1 MRRCVNELGFVE
13 TLSWKP
19 AVGYFLMTSGS
30 IRCWP
35 QPRRLTCP
43 STSTRN
49 SRQPRCRR
57 PITRGIGRE
66 RRISCLGT
74 RFRLARRGWHPRS
87 AAHFCPGALDRHPSL
102 KLLSGHWGE
111 FVAGWLD
118 RLDEAI
124 GWGTH
129 LDRTVSEYYREH
141 VWATPSGMYSQNQL
155 QFILAEIGAERII
168 YSEDFPYI
176 IRDNVSDFL
185 EQAELTDDQRT
196 AIAHRN
202 AENVMRIKA
211 T

>member
-1 MRRCVNELGFVE
+1 
-13 TLSWKP
+13 
-19 AVGYFLMTSGS
+19 MTSGS
-30 IRCWP
+30 IRSWLP
-35 QPRRLTCP
+35 PRRLTCP
-43 STSTRN
+43 STFTRN
-49 SRQPRCRR
+49 SRRPRCRR
-57 PITRGIGRE
+57 PITREIGPQRC
-66 RRISCLGT
+66 ISCSRDPLSAGT
-74 RFRLARRGWHPRS
+74 ARRAS
-87 AAHFCPGALDRHPSL
+87 TFCGLILSGALDRHPSL
-102 KLLSGHWGE
+102 KLLSGHWGK

-129 LDRTVSEYYREH
+129 LDRPVSEYYREH
-141 VWATPSGMYSQNQL
+141 VWVTPSGMYSHNQL

-185 EQAELTDDQRT
+185 EQAELTDEQRT